1 MTVFRHRDVRDALAL
16 VDDAHSSHGPEPF
29 ADAVFEGLSRL
40 VPGEIVGYH
49 ERELSSHRL
58 LTARETPS
66 AAAYPGVAAAV
77 STFCAE
83 YPLSMMRRSSETR
96 ALKISDFMSSREL
109 HQLDYY
115 NHGMRPLG
123 IEHQMRLW
131 LSAPPG
137 VARYLYVSRRRTD
150 ADFSER
156 DRDLLELV
164 RPSLVALRER
174 FDAPISEH
182 ETDHDLTERETEILA
197 WVARGKTNKEI
208 AVLLVVSPHTVRK
221 HLERTYEKLRVHTRT
236 AAVERVRR
244 PVARVP
250 LTERLADPVGAQQH
264 A

>member
-1 MTVFRHRDVRDALAL
+1 MTVFSRRDVRYALAL

-29 ADAVFEGLSRL
+29 ADAVYEGLSRL

-66 AAAYPGVAAAV
+66 AAYAGVAAAV

-174 FDAPISEH
+174 FDAPIGEH

-244 PVARVP
+244 PVARWP
-250 LTERLADPVGAQQH
+250 LTEATSVAVGAQH
-264 A
+264 RA